1 MSNMVTKERI
11 MQELET
17 VMDPELG
24 LDLVT
29 LGLIYNIEI
38 VNEKRA
44 KITMTFT
51 TPLCPFGPALK
62 EDVTQAM
69 YDLGFTAVEIE
80 VTFDPVWT
88 PPAHLR
94 EMLGV

>member
-1 MSNMVTKERI
+1 MLTKERV

-29 LGLIYNIEI
+29 LGLIYAVEVVSDKHVRIE
-38 VNEKRA
+38 
-44 KITMTFT
+44 MTFT

-62 EDVTQAM
+62 QDVTESL
-69 YDLGFTAVEIE
+69 YDLGCTAVEIE
-80 VTFDPVWT
+80 ITFDPPWT
-88 PPAHLR
+88 PPTHLR